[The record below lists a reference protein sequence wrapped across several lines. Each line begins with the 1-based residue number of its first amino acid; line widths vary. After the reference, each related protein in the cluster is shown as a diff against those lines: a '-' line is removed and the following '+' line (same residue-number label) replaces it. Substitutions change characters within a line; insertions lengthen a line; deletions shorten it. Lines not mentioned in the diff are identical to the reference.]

1 VTANVSGA
9 GNNNRRLF
17 LMVGLGCAA
26 LALVCIVIVGLLVVI
41 GGGTVFGVLSVTQP
55 AADAGESFMTALKN
69 GNYADAYALC
79 SPALQRSLVNTQGL
93 QRMVQSG
100 KAQPT
105 QWSFNS
111 RKIDSD
117 VATLTGDATLTSG
130 AGTVRLTLVK
140 VGDAWKI
147 DAFSLN
153 PK

>member
-1 VTANVSGA
+1 MKANASGA

-17 LMVGLGCAA
+17 LLVGLGCAA
-26 LALVCIVIVGLLVVI
+26 LALVCILVVGALVVI
-41 GGGTVFGVLSVTQP
+41 GGGTTLGVLSVTQP
-55 AADAGESFMTALKN
+55 AADAGESFMTALKI

-79 SPALQRSLVNTQGL
+79 SPALQSKLVNTQGL

-111 RKIDSD
+111 RKIESA
-117 VATLTGDATLTSG
+117 VATLTGDATLTG
-130 AGTVRLTLVK
+130 GEGTVRLTLVK